1 MSVLK
6 KTAETSVPIDP
17 LISERWSPRA
27 FADRPVEPEKL
38 RALFEAARWAASSYN
53 GQPWYFIV
61 ATKDDP
67 ANYQR
72 VLDCLVEFNQ
82 GWAKQAPALALSVAK
97 LKFDHNGEPNRHAFH
112 DVGQAAANLALQAH
126 ALGLAVHQMAGIL
139 PDKAR
144 QIFDIP
150 EGYEAVAG
158 IAIGYPGEPHTLPD
172 QLKQRE
178 LEPRQRKP
186 LDSFVFTGKW
196 GKVSPIVS
204 SKS

>member
-1 MSVLK
+1 M
-6 KTAETSVPIDP
+6 
-17 LISERWSPRA
+17 
-27 FADRPVEPEKL
+27 
-38 RALFEAARWAASSYN
+38 
-53 GQPWYFIV
+53 
-61 ATKDDP
+61 
-67 ANYQR
+67 
-72 VLDCLVEFNQ
+72 
-82 GWAKQAPALALSVAK
+82 
-97 LKFDHNGEPNRHAFH
+97 
-112 DVGQAAANLALQAH
+112 
-126 ALGLAVHQMAGIL
+126 HQMAGIL

-144 QIFDIP
+144 QIFDMP
-150 EGYEAVAG
+150 EGYEPVAG